1 MDHYNGSMKIKRAIE
16 STVRD
21 LATQYRIVTIT
32 GPRQSGKTT
41 LCKMAFPGLPYV
53 SLENP
58 DVRDAATADPV
69 SFLNRHRAT
78 GVVLDEIQNLP
89 QILSY
94 IQGIVDEDEQAG
106 QFILTGSHQFSL
118 MEGISQSLAGR
129 TALVRLLPFS
139 IAESQMIE
147 KIDHLEEYL
156 FRGFYPG
163 VWSQSLEPTGYYRDY
178 FETYV
183 QRDVR
188 QMLQVKDLRL
198 FRNFVRLCAGR
209 VGQCFNASDIGNNLG
224 VSSHT
229 VKSWLSVLE
238 ASYIIYLMEPFS
250 SNTGKRMVKSPKLYF
265 YDVGLASYLLGL
277 SSPDRIFP
285 DRMRGPLFENMVIVE
300 LLKDRYNHNM
310 EANLCFYRDRKQHEV
325 DVLLMHG
332 SRFDCVEIKSSATFT
347 PGFLKGIDYLKRTAP
362 DSIARSYL
370 RYAGKMDGTIQ
381 ETELLNYRQ
390 IEETMPAR
398 SH

>member
-1 MDHYNGSMKIKRAIE
+1 MKIKRSIE
-16 STVRD
+16 GTVRR
-21 LATQYRIVTIT
+21 LAEKYRVVTIT

-41 LCKMAFPGLPYV
+41 LCKMAFPGRTYV

-58 DVRDAATADPV
+58 DVRDAVAADPV
-69 SFLNRHRAT
+69 SFLNRHRAA

-94 IQGIVDEDEQAG
+94 IQGIVDEDEQPG

-139 IAESQMIE
+139 IAETQLV
-147 KIDHLEEYL
+147 KKTATPEEYL
-156 FRGFYPG
+156 FQGFYPG
-163 VWSQSLEPTGYYRDY
+163 IWSQSLEPTGYYRDY

-188 QMLQVKDLRL
+188 QILQVKDLRL

-209 VGQCFNASDIGNNLG
+209 VGQCFNASEIGNNLG

-238 ASYIIYLMEPFS
+238 ASYIVHLMEPFS
-250 SNTGKRMVKSPKLYF
+250 GNFGKRMVKSPKLYF
-265 YDVGLASYLLGL
+265 HDVGFAAYLLGFD
-277 SSPDRIFP
+277 SPDRIFH
-285 DRMRGPLFENMVIVE
+285 DRMRGPLFENMVVTE
-300 LLKDRYNHNM
+300 LLKDRFNHNL
-310 EANLCFYRDRKQHEV
+310 ENNLCFYRDSKQHEI

-347 PGFLKGIDYLKRTAP
+347 PGFLKGIDYLKRTARG
-362 DSIARSYL
+362 SMEHSYL
-370 RYAGKMDGTIQ
+370 VYAGDMDGTIRG
-381 ETELLNYRQ
+381 TELVNYHRLGER
-390 IEETMPAR
+390 IR
-398 SH
+398 NNRDH